1 MADIKVQRVQG
12 VGSKKLS
19 NRELYALVC
28 YHYPAY
34 TLKMAQDLPARD
46 LNLLLKT
53 ARKQNALKMRD
64 LVSIVSA
71 PHAKDKNTVKKL
83 SDHFGNLA
91 KD

>member
-1 MADIKVQRVQG
+1 MADVRVKRVEG
-12 VGSKKLS
+12 AGGKKLS

-83 SDHFGNLA
+83 SDHFGNLT